1 MTSKVR
7 AASSVIRDSNYVVIQ
22 GWMLTRL
29 GLKGNELL
37 IYAVIYGFTQNG
49 ETEFVGS
56 MKYLADWT
64 NSTIESVRKCIK
76 SLIDKGYI
84 IKSLDG
90 SGVNAYKA
98 VLSAIYPHA
107 DKNVDNSNNSAERP
121 IQQSC
126 MPMQQSCIDHTTKLH
141 DPYNK
146 VVSPMQ
152 QSCINNYINNNNI
165 DNKDTHTPPC
175 GGESADDAATDIN
188 VGRKP
193 FPPCGGESADDA
205 FEQLWE
211 LYPRARRQGKQT
223 AKRAYMAALKRGV
236 PAERIEA
243 GLRRYADYVMRAQV
257 EDRYVMQAATF
268 FRGARWD
275 DEYSTT
281 APRQQQSQRAQR
293 ANPALNYRQRT
304 YTADQLRAMGVD
316 LGDDMYDD

>member
-1 MTSKVR
+1 MASKVR

-64 NSTIESVRKCIK
+64 NSTVESVRKCIK

-84 IKSLDG
+84 IKTLDG
-90 SGVNAYKA
+90 SGINAYKA
-98 VLSAIYPHA
+98 VLSAIYPHV
-107 DKNVDNSNNSAERP
+107 DKNVDNSDSSAERP

-126 MPMQQSCIDHTTKLH
+126 MPIQQSCI

-175 GGESADDAATDIN
+175 GGESADDA
-188 VGRKP
+188 
-193 FPPCGGESADDA
+193 
-205 FEQLWE
+205 FERLWA
-211 LYPRARRQGKQT
+211 LYPQARRQGKQT

-243 GLRRYADYVMRAQV
+243 GLRRYADYVTQAQV

-281 APRQQQSQRAQR
+281 APRQQSQRAQR

>member
-1 MTSKVR
+1 MASKVR

-98 VLSAIYPHA
+98 VLSAIYPHE
-107 DKNVDNSNNSAERP
+107 DKPVDNFGNDAERP

-126 MPMQQSCIDHTTKLH
+126 IPIQQSCID
-141 DPYNK
+141 PCNK
-146 VVSPMQ
+146 VVSTIQ

-175 GGESADDAATDIN
+175 GGESADDA
-188 VGRKP
+188 
-193 FPPCGGESADDA
+193 

-211 LYPRARRQGKQT
+211 LYPRARRQGQQT

-243 GLRRYADYVMRAQV
+243 GLRRYADYVTQAQV

-281 APRQQQSQRAQR
+281 APRQQSQRAQR

>member
-7 AASSVIRDSNYVVIQ
+7 TASSVIRDSNYVVIQ
-22 GWMLTRL
+22 GWMITRL
-29 GLKGNELL
+29 GLKGNELM

-49 ETEFVGS
+49 EAEFVGS

-64 NSTIESVRKCIK
+64 NSTIESVRKCIN
-76 SLIDKGYI
+76 SLINKGYI
-84 IKSLDG
+84 VKSLDG
-90 SGVNAYKA
+90 SGVNAYNA
-98 VLSAIYPHA
+98 VLSAIYPHE
-107 DKNVDNSNNSAERP
+107 DKPVDNFGNDAERP

-126 MPMQQSCIDHTTKLH
+126 IPI
-141 DPYNK
+141 
-146 VVSPMQ
+146 Q
-152 QSCINNYINNNNI
+152 QSCINNYIKDNNI

-175 GGESADDAATDIN
+175 GGESADDAFD
-188 VGRKP
+188 
-193 FPPCGGESADDA
+193 
-205 FEQLWE
+205 QLWE

-223 AKRAYMAALKRGV
+223 AKQAYMAALKRGV
-236 PAERIEA
+236 PAERIQA
-243 GLRRYADYVMRAQV
+243 GLRRYADYVTQAQV

-281 APRQQQSQRAQR
+281 APRQQQAQRAQR

>member
-1 MTSKVR
+1 MASKVR

-29 GLKGNELL
+29 GLKGNDLL

-64 NSTIESVRKCIK
+64 NSTVESVRKCIK

-84 IKSLDG
+84 VKTLDG

-98 VLSAIYPHA
+98 VLSAIYPHV
-107 DKNVDNSNNSAERP
+107 DKNVDNSDSSAERP

-126 MPMQQSCIDHTTKLH
+126 IDHATKLY
-141 DPYNK
+141 DSCNK
-146 VVSPMQ
+146 VVSTIQ

-165 DNKDTHTPPC
+165 DNKDTHT
-175 GGESADDAATDIN
+175 
-188 VGRKP
+188 
-193 FPPCGGESADDA
+193 PPCGGESADDA

-243 GLRRYADYVMRAQV
+243 GLRRYADYVTQAQV

-281 APRQQQSQRAQR
+281 APRQQSQR

>member
-7 AASSVIRDSNYVVIQ
+7 TASSVIRDSNYVVIQ
-22 GWMLTRL
+22 GWMITRL
-29 GLKGNELL
+29 GLKGNELM

-49 ETEFVGS
+49 ESEFIGS

-64 NSTIESVRKCIK
+64 NSTIESVRKCIN
-76 SLIDKGYI
+76 SLINKGYI
-84 IKSLDG
+84 VKSLDG

-126 MPMQQSCIDHTTKLH
+126 MPIQQSCIDHTTKLH

-175 GGESADDAATDIN
+175 GGESADDA
-188 VGRKP
+188 
-193 FPPCGGESADDA
+193 

-211 LYPRARRQGKQT
+211 LYPQARRQGKQT
-223 AKRAYMAALKRGV
+223 AKRGYMAALKRGV

-281 APRQQQSQRAQR
+281 APRQQPQRAQR

>member
-1 MTSKVR
+1 MASKVR

-29 GLKGNELL
+29 GLKGNELM

-64 NSTIESVRKCIK
+64 NSTVESVRKCIK

-84 IKSLDG
+84 VKTLDG

-98 VLSAIYPHA
+98 VLSATYPHV
-107 DKNVDNSNNSAERP
+107 DKNVDNSDSSAERP

-126 MPMQQSCIDHTTKLH
+126 MPIQQSCIDHATKLY
-141 DPYNK
+141 DSCNK
-146 VVSPMQ
+146 VVSTIQ

-165 DNKDTHTPPC
+165 DNKDTHT
-175 GGESADDAATDIN
+175 
-188 VGRKP
+188 
-193 FPPCGGESADDA
+193 PPCGGESADDA

-243 GLRRYADYVMRAQV
+243 GLRRYADYVTQAQV

-275 DEYSTT
+275 DEYTPQRRGSNHSGRSEQI
-281 APRQQQSQRAQR
+281 PR
-293 ANPALNYRQRT
+293 
-304 YTADQLRAMGVD
+304 
-316 LGDDMYDD
+316 

>member
-29 GLKGNELL
+29 GLKGNELM

-64 NSTIESVRKCIK
+64 NSTVESVRKCIK

-84 IKSLDG
+84 IKTLDG

-98 VLSAIYPHA
+98 VLSAIYPHE
-107 DKNVDNSNNSAERP
+107 DKTVDNFGNDAERP
-121 IQQSC
+121 MQQSC

-141 DPYNK
+141 DPCNK
-146 VVSPMQ
+146 VVSPIQ

-175 GGESADDAATDIN
+175 GGESADA
-188 VGRKP
+188 
-193 FPPCGGESADDA
+193 A
-205 FEQLWE
+205 FERLWG

-281 APRQQQSQRAQR
+281 APRQQQAQR
-293 ANPALNYRQRT
+293 ANPALNYKQRT

>member
-1 MTSKVR
+1 MASKVR
-7 AASSVIRDSNYVVIQ
+7 TASSVIRDSNYVVIQ
-22 GWMLTRL
+22 GWMITRL
-29 GLKGNELL
+29 GLKGNELM

-49 ETEFVGS
+49 EAEFVGS

-64 NSTIESVRKCIK
+64 NSTIESVRKCIN
-76 SLIDKGYI
+76 SLINKGYI
-84 IKSLDG
+84 VKSLDG
-90 SGVNAYKA
+90 SGVNAYNA
-98 VLSAIYPHA
+98 VLSAIYPHE
-107 DKNVDNSNNSAERP
+107 DKPVDNFGNDAERP

-126 MPMQQSCIDHTTKLH
+126 IPIQQSYIDHTTKLH
-141 DPYNK
+141 DPCNK
-146 VVSPMQ
+146 VASTIQ
-152 QSCINNYINNNNI
+152 QSCINNYIKDNNI

-175 GGESADDAATDIN
+175 GGESADDAFD
-188 VGRKP
+188 
-193 FPPCGGESADDA
+193 
-205 FEQLWE
+205 QLWE

-223 AKRAYMAALKRGV
+223 AKQAYMAALKRGV
-236 PAERIEA
+236 PAERIQA
-243 GLRRYADYVMRAQV
+243 GLRRYADYVTQAQV

-281 APRQQQSQRAQR
+281 APRQQSQRAQR

>member
-1 MTSKVR
+1 MASKVR

-29 GLKGNELL
+29 GLKGNELM

-49 ETEFVGS
+49 ETEFIGS

-64 NSTIESVRKCIK
+64 NSTVESVRKCIK

-84 IKSLDG
+84 VKTLDG

-98 VLSAIYPHA
+98 VLSAIYPHVDKTA
-107 DKNVDNSNNSAERP
+107 DNFGNDAERP

-126 MPMQQSCIDHTTKLH
+126 MPIQQSCIDHATKLH
-141 DPYNK
+141 DPCNK
-146 VVSPMQ
+146 VVSTIQ
-152 QSCINNYINNNNI
+152 QSCINNYINNI
-165 DNKDTHTPPC
+165 DNKDTHTHIHTPPC
-175 GGESADDAATDIN
+175 GGESADA
-188 VGRKP
+188 
-193 FPPCGGESADDA
+193 A
-205 FEQLWE
+205 FERLWE

-243 GLRRYADYVMRAQV
+243 GLRRYADYVTQAQV

-281 APRQQQSQRAQR
+281 APRQQSQRAQR

>member
-7 AASSVIRDSNYVVIQ
+7 TASSVIRDSNYVVIQ
-22 GWMLTRL
+22 GWMITRL
-29 GLKGNELL
+29 GLKGNELM
-37 IYAVIYGFTQNG
+37 IYAVIYGFSQNG

-64 NSTIESVRKCIK
+64 NSTVESVRKCIK

-84 IKSLDG
+84 VKTLDG

-98 VLSAIYPHA
+98 VLSAIYPHVDKTA
-107 DKNVDNSNNSAERP
+107 DNFGNDAERP

-126 MPMQQSCIDHTTKLH
+126 IPIQQSRIDHTTKLH
-141 DPYNK
+141 NPCNK
-146 VVSPMQ
+146 VVSTIQ

-165 DNKDTHTPPC
+165 DNKDTHT
-175 GGESADDAATDIN
+175 
-188 VGRKP
+188 
-193 FPPCGGESADDA
+193 PPCGGESADDA

-281 APRQQQSQRAQR
+281 APRQQSQRAQR
-293 ANPALNYRQRT
+293 ANPALNYRQRA

>member
-7 AASSVIRDSNYVVIQ
+7 TASSVIRDSNYVVIQ
-22 GWMLTRL
+22 GWMITRL

-49 ETEFVGS
+49 EIEFVGS

-64 NSTIESVRKCIK
+64 NSTVESVRKCIK

-84 IKSLDG
+84 IKTLDG

-152 QSCINNYINNNNI
+152 QSCINNYINNN
-165 DNKDTHTPPC
+165 
-175 GGESADDAATDIN
+175 
-188 VGRKP
+188 
-193 FPPCGGESADDA
+193 
-205 FEQLWE
+205 
-211 LYPRARRQGKQT
+211 KQ
-223 AKRAYMAALKRGV
+223 
-236 PAERIEA
+236 
-243 GLRRYADYVMRAQV
+243 
-257 EDRYVMQAATF
+257 
-268 FRGARWD
+268 
-275 DEYSTT
+275 YS
-281 APRQQQSQRAQR
+281 S
-293 ANPALNYRQRT
+293 L
-304 YTADQLRAMGVD
+304 LF
-316 LGDDMYDD
+316 

>member
-1 MTSKVR
+1 MTSK
-7 AASSVIRDSNYVVIQ
+7 AKTASSVIRDSNYVVIQ
-22 GWMLTRL
+22 GWMITRL
-29 GLKGNELL
+29 GLKGNELM

-49 ETEFVGS
+49 EAEFIGS

-64 NSTIESVRKCIK
+64 NSTVESVRKCIK

-84 IKSLDG
+84 VKTLDG

-98 VLSAIYPHA
+98 VLSATYPHE
-107 DKNVDNSNNSAERP
+107 DKTVDNFGNDAERP

-126 MPMQQSCIDHTTKLH
+126 MPIQQSCIDHTTKLH

-175 GGESADDAATDIN
+175 GGESADA
-188 VGRKP
+188 
-193 FPPCGGESADDA
+193 A
-205 FEQLWE
+205 FERLWA

-243 GLRRYADYVMRAQV
+243 GLRRYADYVTQAQV

-281 APRQQQSQRAQR
+281 APMQQSQRAPR

>member
-7 AASSVIRDSNYVVIQ
+7 TASSVIRDSNYVVIQ
-22 GWMLTRL
+22 GWMITRL

-49 ETEFVGS
+49 EIEFVGS

-64 NSTIESVRKCIK
+64 NSTVESVRKCIK

-84 IKSLDG
+84 VKTLDG

-98 VLSAIYPHA
+98 VLSAIYPHVDKTA
-107 DKNVDNSNNSAERP
+107 DNFGNDAERP

-126 MPMQQSCIDHTTKLH
+126 MPIQQSCIDHATKLY
-141 DPYNK
+141 DPCNK
-146 VVSPMQ
+146 VVSTIQ
-152 QSCINNYINNNNI
+152 QSCINNYINNNI
-165 DNKDTHTPPC
+165 DNKDTHT
-175 GGESADDAATDIN
+175 
-188 VGRKP
+188 
-193 FPPCGGESADDA
+193 PPCGGESADDA

-281 APRQQQSQRAQR
+281 APRQQPQRAQR

>member
-1 MTSKVR
+1 MASKVR

-22 GWMLTRL
+22 GWMITRL
-29 GLKGNELL
+29 GLKGNALM

-49 ETEFVGS
+49 EAEFVGS

-64 NSTIESVRKCIK
+64 NSTIESVRKCIN
-76 SLIDKGYI
+76 SLINKGYI
-84 IKSLDG
+84 VKSSDG

-98 VLSAIYPHA
+98 VLSATYPHE
-107 DKNVDNSNNSAERP
+107 DKTVDNFGSDAER
-121 IQQSC
+121 
-126 MPMQQSCIDHTTKLH
+126 PMQQSCIDHTTKLH
-141 DPYNK
+141 DPCNK
-146 VVSPMQ
+146 VVSPIQ
-152 QSCINNYINNNNI
+152 QSCINNYINNDNI

-175 GGESADDAATDIN
+175 GGESADDA
-188 VGRKP
+188 
-193 FPPCGGESADDA
+193 
-205 FEQLWE
+205 FERLWA
-211 LYPRARRQGKQT
+211 LYPQARRQGKQT

-243 GLRRYADYVMRAQV
+243 GLRRYADYVTRTQV

-281 APRQQQSQRAQR
+281 APRQQQSQRA
-293 ANPALNYRQRT
+293 NPALNYRQRT

-316 LGDDMYDD
+316 FGDDMYDD

>member
-7 AASSVIRDSNYVVIQ
+7 TASSVIRDSNYVVIQ
-22 GWMLTRL
+22 GWMITRL

-49 ETEFVGS
+49 EIKFVGS

-64 NSTIESVRKCIK
+64 NSTVESVRKCIK

-84 IKSLDG
+84 VKTLDG

-98 VLSAIYPHA
+98 VLSAIYPHVDKTA
-107 DKNVDNSNNSAERP
+107 DNFGNDAERP
-121 IQQSC
+121 I
-126 MPMQQSCIDHTTKLH
+126 
-141 DPYNK
+141 
-146 VVSPMQ
+146 Q

-165 DNKDTHTPPC
+165 DNKDTHTH
-175 GGESADDAATDIN
+175 T
-188 VGRKP
+188 
-193 FPPCGGESADDA
+193 PPCGGESADDA
-205 FEQLWE
+205 FERLWA
-211 LYPRARRQGKQT
+211 LYPQARRQGKQT

-243 GLRRYADYVMRAQV
+243 GLRRYADYVTQAQV

-281 APRQQQSQRAQR
+281 APRQQSQRAQR

>member
-1 MTSKVR
+1 MASKVR

-98 VLSAIYPHA
+98 VLSAIYPHE
-107 DKNVDNSNNSAERP
+107 DKPVNNFGNDAERP

-126 MPMQQSCIDHTTKLH
+126 IPIQQSCIDHITKLH
-141 DPYNK
+141 DPCNK
-146 VVSPMQ
+146 VVSTIQ
-152 QSCINNYINNNNI
+152 QSCINNYINNI
-165 DNKDTHTPPC
+165 DNKDTHTHTPPC
-175 GGESADDAATDIN
+175 GGESADDAFD
-188 VGRKP
+188 
-193 FPPCGGESADDA
+193 
-205 FEQLWE
+205 QLWE

-243 GLRRYADYVMRAQV
+243 GLRRYADYVTQAQV

-281 APRQQQSQRAQR
+281 APRQQSQRAQR

>member
-1 MTSKVR
+1 MTSK
-7 AASSVIRDSNYVVIQ
+7 AKTASSVIRDSNYVVIQ
-22 GWMLTRL
+22 GWMITRL
-29 GLKGNELL
+29 GLKGNELM

-49 ETEFVGS
+49 EAEFIGS

-64 NSTIESVRKCIK
+64 NSTVESVRKCIK

-84 IKSLDG
+84 VKTLDG

-98 VLSAIYPHA
+98 VLSATYPHE
-107 DKNVDNSNNSAERP
+107 DKTVDNFGNDAERP

-126 MPMQQSCIDHTTKLH
+126 MPIQQSCIDHTTKLH

-175 GGESADDAATDIN
+175 GGESADA
-188 VGRKP
+188 
-193 FPPCGGESADDA
+193 A
-205 FEQLWE
+205 FERLWA

-243 GLRRYADYVMRAQV
+243 GLRRYADYVTQAQV

-268 FRGARWD
+268 FCGARWD

-281 APRQQQSQRAQR
+281 APRQQSQRAQR

>member
-1 MTSKVR
+1 MASKVR

-22 GWMLTRL
+22 GWMITRL
-29 GLKGNELL
+29 GLKGNELM

-64 NSTIESVRKCIK
+64 NSTVESVRKCIK

-84 IKSLDG
+84 VKTLDG

-98 VLSAIYPHA
+98 VLSAVYPHE
-107 DKNVDNSNNSAERP
+107 DKTVDNSGNSIERP

-126 MPMQQSCIDHTTKLH
+126 MPMQQSCIDHATKLY
-141 DPYNK
+141 DPCNK
-146 VVSPMQ
+146 VVSTIQ

-175 GGESADDAATDIN
+175 GGESADDA
-188 VGRKP
+188 
-193 FPPCGGESADDA
+193 
-205 FEQLWE
+205 FERLWA
-211 LYPRARRQGKQT
+211 LYPQARRQDKQT

-281 APRQQQSQRAQR
+281 APRQQSQRAQR
-293 ANPALNYRQRT
+293 ANPALNYRQRA

>member
-7 AASSVIRDSNYVVIQ
+7 AASSVIRDSNYVVIR

-29 GLKGNELL
+29 GLKGNELM

-98 VLSAIYPHA
+98 VLSAVYPHE
-107 DKNVDNSNNSAERP
+107 DKTVDNFGNDAERP

-126 MPMQQSCIDHTTKLH
+126 MPI
-141 DPYNK
+141 
-146 VVSPMQ
+146 Q

-175 GGESADDAATDIN
+175 GGESADDA
-188 VGRKP
+188 
-193 FPPCGGESADDA
+193 
-205 FEQLWE
+205 FERLWE

-243 GLRRYADYVMRAQV
+243 GLRRYADYVMQAQV

-281 APRQQQSQRAQR
+281 SPMQQSQRAQR

>member
-7 AASSVIRDSNYVVIQ
+7 TASSVIRDSNYVIIQ
-22 GWMLTRL
+22 GWMITRL

-49 ETEFVGS
+49 EIEFVGS

-64 NSTIESVRKCIK
+64 NSTVESVRKCIE

-84 IKSLDG
+84 IKTLDG

-165 DNKDTHTPPC
+165 DNKDTHTPPPPY
-175 GGESADDAATDIN
+175 GGESADA
-188 VGRKP
+188 
-193 FPPCGGESADDA
+193 A
-205 FEQLWE
+205 FERLWT
-211 LYPRARRQGKQT
+211 LYPQARRQGKQT

-243 GLRRYADYVMRAQV
+243 GLRRYADYVTQAQV

-268 FRGARWD
+268 FAAHGGTT
-275 DEYSTT
+275 ST
-281 APRQQQSQRAQR
+281 APQRRGSSHSGRSEQIPR
-293 ANPALNYRQRT
+293 
-304 YTADQLRAMGVD
+304 
-316 LGDDMYDD
+316 

>member
-1 MTSKVR
+1 MASKVR

-29 GLKGNELL
+29 GLKGNELM

-49 ETEFVGS
+49 ETEFIGS

-64 NSTIESVRKCIK
+64 NSTVESVRKCIK

-84 IKSLDG
+84 VKTLDC

-98 VLSAIYPHA
+98 VLSAIYPHE
-107 DKNVDNSNNSAERP
+107 DKTVDNSNNSAERP

-126 MPMQQSCIDHTTKLH
+126 IDHTTKLH
-141 DPYNK
+141 APYNK

-175 GGESADDAATDIN
+175 GGESADDA
-188 VGRKP
+188 
-193 FPPCGGESADDA
+193 
-205 FEQLWE
+205 FERLWA
-211 LYPRARRQGKQT
+211 LYPQARRQGKQT

-243 GLRRYADYVMRAQV
+243 GLRRYADYVTQAQV

-281 APRQQQSQRAQR
+281 APMQQSQRAPR

>member
-1 MTSKVR
+1 MASKVR

-29 GLKGNELL
+29 GLKGNELM

-64 NSTIESVRKCIK
+64 NSTVESVRKCIK

-98 VLSAIYPHA
+98 VLSAIYPHV
-107 DKNVDNSNNSAERP
+107 DKPVDNFGNDAERP

-126 MPMQQSCIDHTTKLH
+126 IPIQQSCIDHTTKLH
-141 DPYNK
+141 NPCNK
-146 VVSPMQ
+146 VVSTIQ
-152 QSCINNYINNNNI
+152 QSCINNY
-165 DNKDTHTPPC
+165 T
-175 GGESADDAATDIN
+175 
-188 VGRKP
+188 
-193 FPPCGGESADDA
+193 PPCGGESADDA
-205 FEQLWE
+205 FERLWA
-211 LYPRARRQGKQT
+211 LYPQARRQGKQT

-243 GLRRYADYVMRAQV
+243 GLRRYADYVTQAQV

-281 APRQQQSQRAQR
+281 APRQQQSQRA
-293 ANPALNYRQRT
+293 NPALNYRQRT

>member
-7 AASSVIRDSNYVVIQ
+7 TASSVIRDSNYVVIQ
-22 GWMLTRL
+22 GWMITRL

-49 ETEFVGS
+49 EIEFVGS

-64 NSTIESVRKCIK
+64 NSTVESVRKCIK

-84 IKSLDG
+84 IKTLDG

-107 DKNVDNSNNSAERP
+107 DKNVDNSNNSVERP

-165 DNKDTHTPPC
+165 DNKDTHTPPPPY
-175 GGESADDAATDIN
+175 GGESADA
-188 VGRKP
+188 
-193 FPPCGGESADDA
+193 A
-205 FEQLWE
+205 FERLWM
-211 LYPRARRQGKQT
+211 LYPQARRQGKQT

-243 GLRRYADYVMRAQV
+243 GLRRYADYVTQAQV

-281 APRQQQSQRAQR
+281 APRQQQAQRAQR

>member
-1 MTSKVR
+1 MTSK
-7 AASSVIRDSNYVVIQ
+7 AKTASSVIRDSNYVVIQ
-22 GWMLTRL
+22 GWMITRL
-29 GLKGNELL
+29 GLKGNELM

-49 ETEFVGS
+49 EAEFIGS

-64 NSTIESVRKCIK
+64 NSTVESVRKCIK

-84 IKSLDG
+84 VKTLDG

-98 VLSAIYPHA
+98 VLSATYPHE
-107 DKNVDNSNNSAERP
+107 DKTVDNFGNDAERP

-126 MPMQQSCIDHTTKLH
+126 MPIQQSCIDHTTKLH

-175 GGESADDAATDIN
+175 GGESADA
-188 VGRKP
+188 
-193 FPPCGGESADDA
+193 A
-205 FEQLWE
+205 FERLWA

-243 GLRRYADYVMRAQV
+243 GLRRYADYVTQAQV

-281 APRQQQSQRAQR
+281 APRQQSQRAQR

>member
-7 AASSVIRDSNYVVIQ
+7 TASSVIRDSNYVVIQ
-22 GWMLTRL
+22 GWMITRL
-29 GLKGNELL
+29 GLKGNELM

-49 ETEFVGS
+49 EAEFIGS

-64 NSTIESVRKCIK
+64 NSTVESVRKCIK

-98 VLSAIYPHA
+98 VLSAVYPHE
-107 DKNVDNSNNSAERP
+107 DKTVDNSGNSIERP

-126 MPMQQSCIDHTTKLH
+126 MPMQQSCIDHATKLY
-141 DPYNK
+141 DPCNK
-146 VVSPMQ
+146 VVSTIQ

-175 GGESADDAATDIN
+175 GGESADDA
-188 VGRKP
+188 
-193 FPPCGGESADDA
+193 
-205 FEQLWE
+205 FERLWA
-211 LYPRARRQGKQT
+211 LYPQARRQGKQT

-243 GLRRYADYVMRAQV
+243 GLRRYADYVTQAQV

-268 FRGARWD
+268 SAAHGGTM
-275 DEYSTT
+275 ST
-281 APRQQQSQRAQR
+281 APQRRGSNRSGRSEQIPR
-293 ANPALNYRQRT
+293 
-304 YTADQLRAMGVD
+304 
-316 LGDDMYDD
+316 

>member
-1 MTSKVR
+1 MASKVR

-29 GLKGNELL
+29 GLKGNELM

-49 ETEFVGS
+49 ETEFIGS

-64 NSTIESVRKCIK
+64 NSTVESVRKCIK

-84 IKSLDG
+84 VKTLDG

-98 VLSAIYPHA
+98 VLSAIYPHVDKTA
-107 DKNVDNSNNSAERP
+107 DNFGNDAERP
-121 IQQSC
+121 I
-126 MPMQQSCIDHTTKLH
+126 QQSCIDHTTKLH
-141 DPYNK
+141 DPCNK
-146 VVSPMQ
+146 VVSTIQ
-152 QSCINNYINNNNI
+152 QSCINNYINNI
-165 DNKDTHTPPC
+165 DNKDTHTHTPPC
-175 GGESADDAATDIN
+175 GGESADDA
-188 VGRKP
+188 
-193 FPPCGGESADDA
+193 
-205 FEQLWE
+205 FERLWA
-211 LYPRARRQGKQT
+211 LYPQARRQGKQT

-243 GLRRYADYVMRAQV
+243 GLHRYADYVMRAQV

-281 APRQQQSQRAQR
+281 APRQQSQRAQR